1 MTIYVKHLWVFA
13 MLSTVG
19 YLGQAYLGF
28 VKVENAYPAAIGV
41 LLFSLIT
48 TGHAWLWSRAT
59 KST

>member
-13 MLSTVG
+13 MLCTVG

-28 VKVENAYPAAIGV
+28 VKIENAYPATIGI
-41 LLFSLIT
+41 LLFSLIV
-48 TGHAWLWSRAT
+48 TGHAWVWTRAT